1 MRSLLIISVLFLS
14 LSVQA
19 QPKDLRLWYIQPATR
34 WTEAMP
40 VGNGRLGAMVFG
52 RYTDELIQ
60 LNEESVWAG
69 SKINN
74 NNKQAA
80 QHLPEIQAA
89 IFSGEYSRA
98 LDLSSRYMV
107 GTPPRVRSYQPLG
120 NLYIHYEH
128 TAPATR
134 YERSLQLNTGI
145 ATTTFVVADNPV
157 KQEVYASAPK
167 DVIIVTISA
176 GKPVNLSVELQRQY
190 DVDAYSKTGN
200 NMLYYTGQINDAED
214 SLAGPGGRHMRFA
227 GFMKILSTDGKTATT
242 ISDTS
247 AICHIRS
254 AKNITIAITGATD
267 YNADLLDTDPAIDPL
282 ATCRDKLNRISTLSP
297 ASLRREHIKEHRSY
311 FDRVQFDLG
320 DHANDSIPT
329 DKRLERVKAGAIDR
343 GLIVLYYQ
351 LGRYLLMGSSRSP
364 GRLPANLQGI
374 WNDLY
379 KAPWNADFHTNI
391 NLQMNYWPAETG
403 HLPET
408 VLPLARFIQKL
419 MVPGTA
425 TAREMYNARG
435 WTLHHLTDVYGR
447 TGVADGVW
455 GVSPMAGPWMTF
467 PIYRHYEFTRD
478 KKYLREIAYPIMKGS
493 VLFVLDFLIRSPQGY
508 LVTNPSH
515 SPENAFFVPGSN
527 RKEQS
532 QLSYA
537 ATIDIE
543 IIKGLFANFTEAAH
557 ILHTDAD
564 LLAKVDSASR
574 QLPPIKTGANG
585 TIQEWI
591 EDFEEVEP
599 GHRHMS
605 HLLGLYP
612 LNLISLHTPELFAAA
627 QKTIERRL
635 VNGGGH
641 TGWSKAWIINFYAR
655 LLNGNEAG
663 RQVQSLLE
671 KSTLGSL
678 LSTHPPFQIDGNFG
692 GAAGIAEM
700 LLQSQNKEIHI
711 LPALPDTW
719 VSGSITGLCAR
730 GGYSIDIKWDKGA
743 LQMLTIRAAEAG
755 PVKIR
760 YRNKLVQRT
769 LQKGNNRI
777 LLD

>member
-1 MRSLLIISVLFLS
+1 
-14 LSVQA
+14 
-19 QPKDLRLWYIQPATR
+19 
-34 WTEAMP
+34 MP
-40 VGNGRLGAMVFG
+40 VGNGRMGAMVFG
-52 RYTDELIQ
+52 RPADELIQ

-74 NNKQAA
+74 NNKKAA
-80 QHLPEIQAA
+80 QHLPEIQTA
-89 IFSGEYSRA
+89 IFTGEYTRA
-98 LDLSSRYMV
+98 LDLSSQYLV

-128 TAPATR
+128 KDAPAR
-134 YERSLQLNTGI
+134 YERSLHLNTGI
-145 ATTTFVVADNPV
+145 ATTSFVVADNSV

-176 GKPVNLSVELQRQY
+176 GRPLNLSLELQRQY
-190 DVDAYSKTGN
+190 DVDTYRASAN
-200 NMLYYTGQINDAED
+200 NLLYYTGQISDAAD

-227 GFMKILSTDGKTATT
+227 GAMKILFTDGKTTT
-242 ISDTS
+242 AISDTS
-247 AICHIRS
+247 AICHIQS

-267 YNADLLDTDPAIDPL
+267 YNADLLDTDPTIDPL
-282 ATCRDKLNRISTLSP
+282 AVCSDKLNKISTLSP
-297 ASLRREHIKEHRSY
+297 ATLRREHVKDHRSY

-320 DHANDSIPT
+320 DPANDSIPT
-329 DKRLERVKAGAIDR
+329 DKRLERVKAGATDR

-351 LGRYLLMGSSRSP
+351 FGRYLLMGSSRSP

-408 VLPLARFIQKL
+408 VLPLARFVQKL
-419 MVPGTA
+419 TVPGAA

-435 WTLHHLTDVYGR
+435 WTLHHLTDPFGR

-467 PIYRHYEFTRD
+467 PVYRHYEFTRD
-478 KKYLREIAYPIMKGS
+478 KKYLEEIAYPVMKGS

-527 RKEQS
+527 RKEKS

-543 IIKGLFANFTEAAH
+543 IIRGLFANFTEAAR

-564 LLAKVDSASR
+564 LLAKVDSATR
-574 QLPPIKTGANG
+574 QLPPIKIAANG
-585 TIQEWI
+585 TVQEWI

-612 LNLISLHTPELFAAA
+612 LNLISLHTPELFTAA

-635 VNGGGH
+635 SNGGGH

-663 RQVQSLLE
+663 RQVQSLLA
-671 KSTLGSL
+671 KSTLSSL

-700 LLQSQNKEIHI
+700 LLQSQNNEIHL

-719 VSGSITGLCAR
+719 SSGSITGLCAR
-730 GGYSIDIKWDKGA
+730 GGYSIDMKWNKGA
-743 LQMLTIRAAEAG
+743 LQTLSILAAEAG

-760 YRNKLVQRT
+760 YRDKLITRT
-769 LQKGNNRI
+769 LHKGSNRI
-777 LLD
+777 VIN

>member
-1 MRSLLIISVLFLS
+1 MRSFLLSLILFLS
-14 LSVQA
+14 LSASA
-19 QPKDLRLWYIQPATR
+19 QPKDIRLWYTQPATR

-40 VGNGRLGAMVFG
+40 VGNGRIGAMVFG
-52 RYTDELIQ
+52 KPADELIQ

-69 SKINN
+69 SRINN
-74 NNKQAA
+74 NNKNAA

-89 IFSGEYSRA
+89 IFNGEYSRA

-120 NLYIHYEH
+120 NIYIHYEQA
-128 TAPATR
+128 APVTQ
-134 YERSLQLNTGI
+134 YERSLDLNTGI
-145 ATTTFVVADNPV
+145 ATTTYVVANNPV
-157 KQEVYASAPK
+157 RQEVYASAPK
-167 DVIIVTISA
+167 DVIIISISA
-176 GKPVNLSVELQRQY
+176 GKPLNLSVELQRQY
-190 DVDAYSKTGN
+190 DVNSYSMTGDN
-200 NMLYYTGQINDAED
+200 LLYYTGQINDAED
-214 SLAGPGGRHMRFA
+214 SLAGPGGRHIRFA
-227 GFMKILSTDGKTATT
+227 GVMKILSTDGKTTT
-242 ISDTS
+242 SVSDTS

-254 AKNITIAITGATD
+254 ARNITMAITGATD

-282 ATCRDKLNRISTLSP
+282 VICRQQLNKAATLSST
-297 ASLRREHIKEHRSY
+297 ALRKEHVNDHRSY

-329 DKRLERVKAGAIDR
+329 DRRLERVKAGASDR

-351 LGRYLLMGSSRSP
+351 FGRYLLMGSSRSP

-403 HLPET
+403 NLPET
-408 VLPLARFIQKL
+408 VLPLAHFVQKL
-419 MVPGTA
+419 TVPGAA

-435 WTLHHLTDVYGR
+435 WTLHHLTDPFGR

-455 GVSPMAGPWMTF
+455 GVSPMAGAWMTF

-478 KKYLREIAYPIMKGS
+478 KKYLAEVAYPVMRGS
-493 VLFVLDFLIRSPQGY
+493 VLFVLDFLVRSPQGY

-515 SPENAFFVPGSN
+515 SPENTFFVPGSN
-527 RKEQS
+527 RKEKS

-543 IIKGLFANFTEAAH
+543 IIRGLFANFTEAAH

-564 LLAKVDSASR
+564 LLAKVDSVTR
-574 QLPPIKTGANG
+574 QLPPIKVAANG

-599 GHRHMS
+599 GHRHIS

-612 LNLISLHTPELFAAA
+612 LNLISLHTPELFTAA

-635 VNGGGH
+635 TNGGGH

-671 KSTLGSL
+671 KSTLSSL

-700 LLQSQNKEIHI
+700 LLQSQNNEIHL
-711 LPALPDTW
+711 LPALPDSW
-719 VSGSITGLCAR
+719 SSGSIKGLCAR
-730 GGYSIDIKWDKGA
+730 GGYCVDMTWDKGT
-743 LQMLTIRAAEAG
+743 LQTLNIHAADAG
-755 PVKIR
+755 PVRIR
-760 YRNKLVQRT
+760 YRDKLVERN
-769 LQKGNNRI
+769 LRKGNNRI
-777 LLD
+777 AID

>member
-1 MRSLLIISVLFLS
+1 MRSFLIILIFLAPLRVLTQS
-14 LSVQA
+14 T
-19 QPKDLRLWYIQPATR
+19 DLRLWYTQPATQ

-40 VGNGRLGAMVFG
+40 VGNGRMGAMVFG
-52 RYTDELIQ
+52 RSTDELIQ

-74 NNKQAA
+74 NNKKAA
-80 QHLPEIQAA
+80 EHLPEIQTA
-89 IFSGEYSRA
+89 IFNGEYTKA
-98 LDLSSRYMV
+98 LDLSTKYLV

-128 TAPATR
+128 AGTATR
-134 YERSLQLNTGI
+134 YKRSLNLNTGI
-145 ATTTFVVADNPV
+145 ATTEFVVADNFV

-167 DVIIVTISA
+167 DVIIVSITA
-176 GKPVNLSVELQRQY
+176 HKPLNLSLALLRQY
-190 DVDAYSKTGN
+190 DVDAYRSEN
-200 NMLYYTGQINDAED
+200 NLLYYTGQINDRQD

-227 GFMKILSTDGKTATT
+227 GVMKILATDGKIVSAVNDTAAT
-242 ISDTS
+242 
-247 AICHIRS
+247 CHIRS
-254 AKNITIAITGATD
+254 AKNITIAIAGATD
-267 YNADLLDTDPAIDPL
+267 YNIDLLDTDPAIDPL
-282 ATCRDKLNRISTLSP
+282 PICRNKLDKAATLSV
-297 ASLRREHIKEHRSY
+297 AALKAEHIKDHRSF

-320 DHANDSIPT
+320 DRANDRIPT
-329 DKRLERVKAGAIDR
+329 DKRLEKVKAGALDP

-351 LGRYLLMGSSRSP
+351 FGRYLLMGSSRSP

-408 VLPLARFIQKL
+408 VLPLAQFVQKL
-419 MVPGTA
+419 MVPGAA
-425 TAREMYNARG
+425 TAKEMYNARG
-435 WTLHHLTDVYGR
+435 WTLHHLIDLYGR

-467 PIYRHYEFTRD
+467 PVYRHYEFTRD
-478 KKYLREIAYPIMKGS
+478 KKYLEEIAYPVMKGS
-493 VLFVLDFLIRSPQGY
+493 VEFVLDFLTRSPQGY

-527 RKEQS
+527 RKEKS

-543 IIKGLFANFTEAAH
+543 IIKGLFANFTEAAR
-557 ILHTDAD
+557 ILHTDAA
-564 LLAKVDSASR
+564 LLAKVDSISR
-574 QLPPIKTGANG
+574 QLPPIKIGSNG

-599 GHRHMS
+599 GHRHIS

-612 LNLISLHTPELFAAA
+612 LNLISLHTPELFIAAR
-627 QKTIERRL
+627 KTIERRL
-635 VNGGGH
+635 ANGGGH

-671 KSTLGSL
+671 KSTLSSL

-700 LLQSQNKEIHI
+700 LLQSQNNEIHL

-719 VSGSITGLCAR
+719 SAGSITGLCAR
-730 GGYSIDIKWDKGA
+730 GGYSIDMKWKDGV
-743 LQMLTIRAAEAG
+743 LQTLTVHAAEAG

-760 YRNKLVQRT
+760 YRDKLVERI
-769 LQKGNNRI
+769 LHKGNNR
-777 LLD
+777 LSL